1 MDSILF
7 IFLKGSVKQ
16 SLTSEQ
22 YYSRKVIIVHVDKSR
37 SMGNMHFDKTVGTR
51 LNKCYKKRKTM

>member
-37 SMGNMHFDKTVGTR
+37 CMGNMHFDKTVGTS
-51 LNKCYKKRKTM
+51 LNKTL